1 MDKLRVGTFAII
13 VPYKLFRIFL
23 EKGRKDEL
31 CKITD
36 KNSMQYELAVMKKIY
51 DIPNCLDYYTNINI
65 DSVKNININSQFISH
80 LLKMDNEEVTRF
92 IYNNT
97 NLCYF
102 FMKNEGAEDLHDI
115 MNVIEEGGNHPFLI
129 NPEEKF
135 TEFVTQIIEAVF
147 YLHENKMAHLDIK
160 PENIIYNSN
169 EKSFKKRW
177 KLIDFGLSDYYPF
190 DRYLKKGPYGTP
202 CYTPIELNENSNIY
216 KNYSPI
222 KYLPLVSCND
232 WIYTN
237 QGYIHYEKYYNG
249 KNINYTNIYKT
260 DVYGLGITIKGI
272 YQCLLNCNR
281 ILQWSSDTT
290 KRNLFHTNT
299 EELIRCMTHSDINCR
314 LTIKEVMK
322 LPFFKANKR
331 TKSSGGICN
340 KIMNFIC

>member
-23 EKGRKDEL
+23 EKGKKDEL

-65 DSVKNININSQFISH
+65 DSVKNIPSDSRFIRH
-80 LLKMDNEEVTRF
+80 LLNMGNDEITRF
-92 IYNNT
+92 IYRNA

-115 MNVIEEGGNHPFLI
+115 MNIIEEDGIHPFLI

-135 TEFVTQIIEAVF
+135 KEFVTQIIEALY
-147 YLHENKMAHLDIK
+147 YLHENKIAHLDIK

-169 EKSFKKRW
+169 SKSFKKSW

-190 DRYLKKGPYGTP
+190 NRYLKKGPYGTLHYIP
-202 CYTPIELNENSNIY
+202 CEINKDSDIY
-216 KNYSPI
+216 INYIPI
-222 KYLPLVSCND
+222 KYLPLISCND
-232 WIYTN
+232 WIYTTK
-237 QGYIHYEKYYNG
+237 GYIHYEKYYNG

-260 DVYGLGITIKGI
+260 DVYALGITIKCI
-272 YQCLLNCNR
+272 YQCLLNCSQ
-281 ILQWSSDTT
+281 IPQWSTNTNKMNS
-290 KRNLFHTNT
+290 FHTNT
-299 EELIRCMTHSDINCR
+299 EELIRCMVYSDINRR
-314 LTIKEVMK
+314 LTTKEVMK
-322 LPFFKANKR
+322 LAFFKENK
-331 TKSSGGICN
+331 TKTSSTICN